1 MGRSLVSMLRL
12 QTANKAQEPQVQSQV
27 TCQSRS
33 RSRLKG
39 GISSSTGLRVLN
51 PPQRFGEKSICV
63 EGRTFSLSILRF
75 QNGCFVSVSEGE
87 ERLGAVV
94 ASLFNK
100 SIPTTTQVIPSKS
113 ESLFMRLAAE
123 RLATRLNGIVILSVN
138 VQGISTDVAKSIM
151 SELDMMAL

>member
-1 MGRSLVSMLRL
+1 MGRSLVSMLWL
-12 QTANKAQEPQVQSQV
+12 QITNKAEESQVQGQV
-27 TCQSRS
+27 TCQSRG

-39 GISSSTGLRVLN
+39 RVSSTGLGVLN

-63 EGRTFSLSILRF
+63 EGRTFSLQMLRF

-87 ERLGAVV
+87 ECLGAVV
-94 ASLFNK
+94 ASLYNK
-100 SIPTTTQVIPSKS
+100 SVSTTTQVIPSKS

-123 RLATRLNGIVILSVN
+123 RLATRLNGIVLLSVS
-138 VQGISTDVAKSIM
+138 VQNISVEVAKGIM